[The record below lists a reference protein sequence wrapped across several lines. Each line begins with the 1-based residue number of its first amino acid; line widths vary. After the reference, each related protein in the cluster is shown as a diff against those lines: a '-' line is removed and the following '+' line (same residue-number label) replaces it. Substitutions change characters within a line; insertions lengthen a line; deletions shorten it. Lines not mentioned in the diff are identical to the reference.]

1 MKRFTLEYTQADG
14 DPGGMMHTTNDGFT
28 GMEIIGILTWK
39 IHDIERQMIGE
50 VRPDVVERELI
61 K

>member
-1 MKRFTLEYTQADG
+1 MKRFTIEYTRDDDG
-14 DPGGMMHTTNDGFT
+14 EGGNMRSTNDGFSAL
-28 GMEIIGILTWK
+28 EILGVLAWK

-50 VRPDVVERELI
+50 VRPDVVERDLI